1 LNALAPD
8 RGSSKSRHCAPID
21 SFGWARR
28 ILIAISWLWLRY
40 QLQTALAQW
49 YGQRTRGQG
58 QRVMLVALTRK
69 LAVMLWRYVETGAA
83 ARGETVAA
91 SSMGFET

>member
-1 LNALAPD
+1 MALVAV
-8 RGSSKSRHCAPID
+8 SASD
-21 SFGWARR
+21 SLGAVVWA
-28 ILIAISWLWLRY
+28 
-40 QLQTALAQW
+40 
-49 YGQRTRGQG
+49 RTRGQG

-83 ARGETVAA
+83 APGETDAA